1 MSNTAIAER
10 EEAQV
15 PATATAAPSRSPM
28 IDMLS
33 EAIRSGQPIE
43 VIREL
48 KAMAKE
54 FEADEKRAAFD
65 AAIADAK
72 SEISPI
78 IRTRDAHNSKYAD
91 FAAIAMAVDPVLSR
105 HGLSYRHRSEVADN
119 KITVVC
125 RLAHKAGHFEETALP
140 APPDTS
146 GSKNAIQAI
155 GSTLTYLQRYT
166 LLLALGLSTAHDDD
180 GQLSG
185 AGEVISDEQRAALLT
200 KLDAKKADVGKFC
213 AYFKVPTIAALPVK
227 RFDEAMKMVEAKK

>member
-1 MSNTAIAER
+1 MHGSNAVVEHQEPDA
-10 EEAQV
+10 
-15 PATATAAPSRSPM
+15 PAVVAPTRSPL

-33 EAIRSGQPIE
+33 EAIRAGQPIE

-72 SEISPI
+72 AEITPI
-78 IRTRDAHNSKYAD
+78 IRTRDGHNSKYAD
-91 FAAIAMAVDPVLSR
+91 FAAIAMAVDPVLSK
-105 HGLSYRHRSEVADN
+105 HGLSYRHRSEVGD

-125 RLAHKAGHFEETALP
+125 RLAHKAGHYEETALP

-146 GSKNAIQAI
+146 GSKNSIQAI

-166 LLLALGLSTAHDDD
+166 LLLSLGLSTAHDDD
-180 GQLSG
+180 GQAAG
-185 AGEVISDEQRAALLT
+185 AGELISDEQRETILAR
-200 KLDAKKADVGKFC
+200 LDAKKADVGKFC
-213 AYFKVPTIAALPVK
+213 SYFKVPTVAALPVK
-227 RFDEAMKMVEAKK
+227 RFDEAVRMIEAKK